1 LLALLEAE
9 RQANPNEPLWQGVR
23 GMASTGREVR
33 IEFVE
38 RAVPRLLP
46 VEGTQ
51 VQVACHLFHDPSGA
65 AVTPRS

>member
-1 LLALLEAE
+1 
-9 RQANPNEPLWQGVR
+9 
-23 GMASTGREVR
+23 MASTGREVR